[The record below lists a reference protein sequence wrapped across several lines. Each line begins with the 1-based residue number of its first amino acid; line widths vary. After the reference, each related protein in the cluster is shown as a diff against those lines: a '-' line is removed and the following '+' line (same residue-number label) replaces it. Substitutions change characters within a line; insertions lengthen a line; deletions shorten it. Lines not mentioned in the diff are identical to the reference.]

1 MSEVVIT
8 ASEVN
13 KLRQAT
19 GAGMMDCKKA
29 LVEAAGDFDA
39 AVDNLRKK
47 GQKVAA
53 NRADRDA
60 KEGVCVALTSHN
72 RNNGVVIKLCC
83 ETDFV
88 SKNEDFVN
96 LTYKLAEIALKNL
109 PATVA
114 DFMALEFEGTQTVG
128 QKIESQTGIIGEK
141 IEITDYEVI
150 KTEAGQGQVIPY
162 IHMGN
167 RAAVIVA
174 LNLEGVEYV
183 EAGKNV
189 AMQVAAMRPVA
200 LDKDGVDATM
210 IQKEIEIGKELARQ
224 EGKPEAMLDKIAQG
238 RLEKFYKENT
248 LLNQQYVKDGSVTVA
263 GYLKT
268 LNKGLTATSFKRA
281 MLG

>member
-1 MSEVVIT
+1 
-8 ASEVN
+8 
-13 KLRQAT
+13 
-19 GAGMMDCKKA
+19 
-29 LVEAAGDFDA
+29 
-39 AVDNLRKK
+39 
-47 GQKVAA
+47 
-53 NRADRDA
+53 
-60 KEGVCVALTSHN
+60 
-72 RNNGVVIKLCC
+72 
-83 ETDFV
+83 
-88 SKNEDFVN
+88 
-96 LTYKLAEIALKNL
+96 
-109 PATVA
+109 
-114 DFMALEFEGTQTVG
+114 MALEFEGAQTVG

-141 IEITDYEVI
+141 IEITDYEFI
-150 KTEAGQGQVIPY
+150 QTAAGQGQVIPY

-174 LNLEGVEYV
+174 LNLEGPEYI

-210 IQKEIEIGKELARQ
+210 IEKEIEIGKELARQ
-224 EGKPEAMLDKIAQG
+224 EGKPEAMLDRIAQG

-248 LLNQQYVKDGSVTVA
+248 LLNQQYVKDGSVTVE